1 MVAWLYHLVAILW
14 LSIGCISLGFG
25 FGKSK
30 SFIMEQRHSIESQGD
45 IRQVLEHVFS
55 ASLLEQPRKVWE
67 NRMGFSGASVMEVDC
82 NWESKATE
90 LPSRVFVKNILLEP
104 PASLGP
110 TRRQFTNGRET
121 DKAI

>member
-14 LSIGCISLGFG
+14 LSIGCLSLGFG

-30 SFIMEQRHSIESQGD
+30 SFIMEKRHSIESQED
-45 IRQVLEHVFS
+45 IQQVLEHVFS

-82 NWESKATE
+82 NWESIHKFTGSADT
-90 LPSRVFVKNILLEP
+90 LRVSINDFSAND
-104 PASLGP
+104 SCY
-110 TRRQFTNGRET
+110 TRNCARSTRST
-121 DKAI
+121 